1 MQDKNASGLIDKE
14 EFIKA
19 LQHPEE
25 LLAKPEQ
32 KKDAPLFVAAFISV
46 KEHLQAKV
54 WLDASFTLAEWGD
67 SSLSFSFGYFQSSFH
82 F

>member
-19 LQHPEE
+19 LQRPEE

-32 KKDAPLFVAAFISV
+32 KKDAALFVAAFISV

-54 WLDASFTLAEWGD
+54 WLDASLTLAE
-67 SSLSFSFGYFQSSFH
+67 
-82 F
+82 